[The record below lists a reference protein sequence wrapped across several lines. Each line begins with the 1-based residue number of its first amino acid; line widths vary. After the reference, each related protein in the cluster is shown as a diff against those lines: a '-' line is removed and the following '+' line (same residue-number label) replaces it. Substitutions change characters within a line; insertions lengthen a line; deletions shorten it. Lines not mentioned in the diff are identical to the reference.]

1 MQVQLIR
8 VNGEQVNINVTSFT
22 EARAIVSNME
32 ENATAEI
39 ISLNNGSF
47 FLIDGDGKLKN
58 FQVNPE
64 ATEMAHEAEAIY
76 PTDFVVGDVILIND
90 MNEFDELP
98 YE

>member
-1 MQVQLIR
+1 MQVQLIL
-8 VNGEQVNINVTSFT
+8 VSGEQVNINVTSFT

-39 ISLNNGSF
+39 ISLNNGSY

-58 FQVNPE
+58 YLTNYE
-64 ATEMAHEAEAIY
+64 ATEMAHEAEIIY
-76 PTDFVVGDVILIND
+76 PTDFIVGDVILISD
-90 MNEFDELP
+90 INEFDDLP

>member
-22 EARAIVSNME
+22 EARAIVSNMHE
-32 ENATAEI
+32 SATAEFI
-39 ISLNNGSF
+39 NLHNGSF
-47 FLIDGDGKLKN
+47 FLIDEEGKLKN
-58 FQVNPE
+58 YLTNYE

-76 PTDFVVGDVILIND
+76 PTDFVVGDVILITD

>member
-8 VNGEQVNINVTSFT
+8 VNGEQVNINVTSFV
-22 EARAIVSNME
+22 EARAIVCNMQE
-32 ENATAEI
+32 SATAEFI
-39 ISLNNGSF
+39 NLHNGSF
-47 FLIDGDGKLKN
+47 LLIDEEGKLKN

>member
-1 MQVQLIR
+1 MQVKLIR

-39 ISLNNGSF
+39 ISLNNGSY

-58 FQVNPE
+58 YLTNYE
-64 ATEMAHEAEAIY
+64 ATEMSHEAEIIY
-76 PTDFVVGDVILIND
+76 PTDFIVGDVILISD
-90 MNEFDELP
+90 INEFDDLP

>member
-8 VNGEQVNINVTSFT
+8 VNGEQVNINVTSFV
-22 EARAIVSNME
+22 EARAIVCGMH
-32 ENATAEI
+32 ENDTAELV
-39 ISLNNGSF
+39 SLNNGNY
-47 FLIDGDGKLKN
+47 FLIDEEGKLKN
-58 FQVNPE
+58 YSINEE

-76 PTDFVVGDVILIND
+76 PTDYIVGDVILITD

>member
-58 FQVNPE
+58 YLTNYE

-76 PTDFVVGDVILIND
+76 PTDFVVGDVILITD

>member
-8 VNGEQVNINVTSFT
+8 VSGEKVNINVTSFV
-22 EARAIVSNME
+22 EARAIVCGMH
-32 ENATAEI
+32 ENDTAEL

-47 FLIDGDGKLKN
+47 FLIGEEGKLKN
-58 FQVNPE
+58 YLTNYE

-76 PTDFVVGDVILIND
+76 PTDFIVGDVILISD
-90 MNEFDELP
+90 INEFDDLP